1 MNRIRTNVIKISSPI
16 FSTIQAVGCT
26 SSLGWSFF
34 FLLLMKTM
42 DQWNGCETAVMS
54 LRGVPY
60 RKPFWWVIPK
70 VFNLM
75 CLLNTILTIQKWPWA
90 ASRAESSQW
99 RAKEAAHVLDWL
111 FLDAPYKSLILS
123 FPDTVLLREIKLGHM
138 LTFPPYSY
146 PKWDSHTPWMVHLCK
161 MGVSL
166 FVLWSIFSLLFWG
179 NPMFPQKNHFVFFLS
194 ESKEPMV

>member
-1 MNRIRTNVIKISSPI
+1 MTEANWMNRIRINVIKISSPI
-16 FSTIQAVGCT
+16 FSTIQAIGCT

-34 FLLLMKTM
+34 FLLMKTM
-42 DQWNGCETAVMS
+42 DQWNGCVTAVMS
-54 LRGVPY
+54 LRGVLY

-111 FLDAPYKSLILS
+111 FLDAPYKSLIPWHS
-123 FPDTVLLREIKLGHM
+123 VTKRNK
-138 LTFPPYSY
+138 TRSY
-146 PKWDSHTPWMVHLCK
+146 VNPSTIFIPK
-161 MGVSL
+161 MG
-166 FVLWSIFSLLFWG
+166 
-179 NPMFPQKNHFVFFLS
+179 FPHTLNGPS
-194 ESKEPMV
+194 M